1 MEMEAPSPKK
11 RRWLDWAVPGLL
23 LVCFLLYFVLGA
35 LLPNRS
41 HPEVSPEF
49 AAQAAGAVYTSDA
62 PGGEQVRYLSD
73 NREALELRLA
83 MAEAADR
90 EIILSTFDF
99 DADEPGRQLLS
110 ALLAAADR
118 GVTVK
123 MLVDGVSG
131 WLDVYASPWFQ
142 ALAAH
147 PNAELKIYNPI
158 SILTPW
164 KDMYRLHDK
173 YFIVDGQMYLLGG
186 RNSTDLFL
194 GSGYPGQ
201 NMDSEVFVRPAQA
214 RAGDSVDQ
222 LLDYFESV
230 WALED
235 CKEVTCTDPAAAGD
249 KARALEEI
257 YAGLPHQFPEAF
269 EGDYLAEL
277 ETVEA
282 SKITLLSNPVEPE
295 RKAPELWCAMTEL
308 MEQGDDIL
316 VYTPYV
322 ILSDEMR
329 EDLAAVA
336 AHSSSFTLVLN
347 DVTSGANP
355 FGCVDY
361 LNQKEEILAT
371 GVTLGEYL
379 GDQSLHT
386 KNVLIDD
393 RLCLVGSFNFDMRSA
408 YLDTELMLVIDSP
421 ELNAQLRQSARDIL
435 DRCRL
440 VTQAGETLGANYVPR
455 DLTGGKQAV
464 YGLLRQLVKPFR
476 CLL

>member
-1 MEMEAPSPKK
+1 MEDISPKR
-11 RRWLDWAVPGLL
+11 RRWRDWAVPGLL
-23 LVCFLLYFVLGA
+23 LLGFLTYFVLGA
-35 LLPNRS
+35 LLPNLN
-41 HPEVSPEF
+41 HPAVSRDFE
-49 AAQAAGAVYTSDA
+49 AQAASAVYTSDA
-62 PGGEQVRYLSD
+62 PGTQQVRYISD
-73 NREALELRLA
+73 NREALALRLA
-83 MAEAADR
+83 MAEAAQR

-123 MLVDGVSG
+123 VLVDGVSG
-131 WLDVYASPWFQ
+131 WLDVSSSPWFQ
-142 ALAAH
+142 ALASH
-147 PNAELKIYNPI
+147 PNAEIRIYNPI
-158 SILTPW
+158 TTLEPW

-173 YFIVDGQMYLLGG
+173 YFMVDREMYLLGG

-194 GSGYPGQ
+194 GEGYSGQ
-201 NMDSEVFVRPAQA
+201 NMDSEVFVRRTEA

-222 LLDYFESV
+222 LLAYFEEV

-235 CKEVTCTDPAAAGD
+235 CRTVACTDPVAAQN
-249 KARALEEI
+249 KAMALEEL
-257 YAGLPHQFPEAF
+257 YAGLSRQFPEAF
-269 EGDYLAEL
+269 EEDYLAEL

-282 SKITLLSNPVEPE
+282 HQITLLSNPVEPE
-295 RKAPELWCAMTEL
+295 NKAPELWCAMTEL
-308 MEQGDDIL
+308 MASGEDIL

-322 ILSDEMR
+322 ILSDEMTA
-329 EDLAAVA
+329 DLAAVTA
-336 AHSSSFTLVLN
+336 DSSSFTLVLN

-361 LNQKEEILAT
+361 LNRKEDLLAT

-379 GDQSLHT
+379 GEQSLHT

-421 ELNAQLRQSARDIL
+421 ELNAQLRQSAQDTL

-440 VTQAGETLGANYVPR
+440 VSQEGEVLGENYVPQA
-455 DLTGGKQAV
+455 LTGGKKAL

>member
-1 MEMEAPSPKK
+1 MEPHPSKK

-23 LVCFLLYFVLGA
+23 LVCFLLYFLLGA
-35 LLPNRS
+35 LLPNRK
-41 HPEVSPEF
+41 HPAVSRSF
-49 AAQAAGAVYTSDA
+49 AADAASAVYTSDE
-62 PGGEQVRYLSD
+62 PGNQQVRYLSD
-73 NREALELRLA
+73 NQEALELRLA
-83 MAEAADR
+83 LAEAAEQ

-118 GVTVK
+118 GVTVQV
-123 MLVDGVSG
+123 LVDGVSG

-147 PNAELKIYNPI
+147 PNAQIKIYNPV
-158 SILTPW
+158 SSLLPW

-173 YFIVDGQMYLLGG
+173 YFIVDGEMYLLGG

-201 NMDSEVFVRPAQA
+201 NMDSEVFVRRTEA
-214 RAGDSVDQ
+214 RSGDSVDQ
-222 LLDYFESV
+222 LLAYFQEV

-235 CKEVTCTDPAAAGD
+235 CKEVTCTDPVAARE
-249 KARALEEI
+249 KAQALGEI
-257 YAGLPHQFPEAF
+257 YAGLPQQFPAAF
-269 EGDYLAEL
+269 EPDYLSTL
-277 ETVEA
+277 EMVEA
-282 SKITLLSNPVEPE
+282 QKITLLSNPVEPE
-295 RKAPELWCAMTEL
+295 HKAPELWCAMTEL
-308 MEQGDDIL
+308 MKQGDDIL

-336 AHSSSFTLVLN
+336 ADSSSFTLVLN

-371 GVTLGEYL
+371 GVTVGEYL
-379 GDQSLHT
+379 GEQSLHT

-408 YLDTELMLVIDSP
+408 YLDTELMLVIDSRD
-421 ELNAQLRQSARDIL
+421 LNAQLRQSAQDTL
-435 DRCRL
+435 DRCQL
-440 VTQAGETLGANYVPR
+440 VSQAGETLGEDYVPR
-455 DLTGGKQAV
+455 ELTGGKRAV